1 MFGTLKDSEYY
12 FIRIMRKSDE
22 PVVYEIGDGDQ
33 IVVPN
38 NPYYYGR
45 KDWMHSKPW
54 YLEKEFLEEK
64 AFKSKDA
71 AERSA
76 RIRVVVCNLNKDNYF
91 TYFNLSKTE
100 KEQWCLQEYK
110 KIKDRFRIAIVTID
124 EIYAD
129 KEKYDGLC

>member
-1 MFGTLKDSEYY
+1 MNKDSGYY
-12 FIRIMRKSDE
+12 FIRIMRKSDK
-22 PVVYEIGDGDQ
+22 PVVCEIIDGDQ

-45 KDWMHSKPW
+45 KNWIHFKPW
-54 YLEKEFLEEK
+54 YFEKEFLEEK
-64 AFKSKDA
+64 AFKSKDT

-76 RIRVVVCNLNKDNYF
+76 KIRVVSSSLNKDNYP
-91 TYFNLSKTE
+91 TYLNLSKTE
-100 KEQWCLQEYK
+100 KEQWCLQEYE
-110 KIKDRFRIAIVTID
+110 KIKDRFRVAIVTID